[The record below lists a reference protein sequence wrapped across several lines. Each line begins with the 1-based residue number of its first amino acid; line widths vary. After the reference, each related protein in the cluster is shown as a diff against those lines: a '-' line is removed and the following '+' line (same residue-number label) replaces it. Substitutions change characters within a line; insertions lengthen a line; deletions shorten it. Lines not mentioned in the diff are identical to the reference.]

1 MAICLGIDTG
11 GTFTD
16 AVLIDPAARRVIARA
31 KALTTRPDPAGG
43 IAAAVDAVLAAAPE
57 VAPGAVALVGLSTT
71 LATNALVEGR
81 AERAALVTIGLGP
94 AERAR
99 AGLPEA
105 LGADPLIALAGG
117 HDHAGT
123 EVTPLDLAALEA
135 GLAGLPQGIAGVAV
149 AGAFATRNPRH
160 EMAARAAIRAA
171 TGLPVTCS
179 HELSAGLGA
188 PKRALTALL
197 NARLIGLIDRLVG
210 ACEGHLAARGI
221 AAPLMVVRGDGA
233 LVAAALVR
241 ERPVETILS
250 GPAASA
256 VGARWLTG
264 LDRAVVA
271 DIGGTTT
278 DVCLLD
284 GGRPR
289 LDPEG
294 AQVGG
299 WRTMVQAVA
308 MRTAGLGGDSEVA
321 VEPGL
326 AGGLR
331 LGPRRVVP
339 LALAAVQHPA
349 AVRAMLAQAL
359 AMPAVAEGAT
369 QLVWALGPAPAGL
382 EGREAE
388 LMGRLAAGPLPR
400 GALVRARIEAP
411 ALERLVA
418 RGLVAVADVTPT
430 DAAHVLGRQSGWD
443 RTAAEAG
450 LALLAKRRR
459 GDGQMLAADA
469 AAMAA
474 QVLEALTRQTVAV
487 VLETAFAEAARA
499 EGRDLGAEPAMLARH
514 PLVAAALERAPGGLV
529 ALSAHL
535 GVPLVGLGASA
546 ACHYGQVGARL
557 GCELVVPPEAGVA
570 NAVGAVVGP
579 VEVALEGV
587 VTCPGP
593 GLFVAHLPEGPAR
606 FADLGPARAR
616 LIAVLE
622 DGVRARAGLAGL
634 DAPVLAVA
642 DELIA
647 AEVEGQRV
655 PVELRLRVTASGRP
669 RMAGCAAG

>member
-1 MAICLGIDTG
+1 MAVCLGIDTG

-16 AVLIDPAARRVIARA
+16 AALLEATSRRLLARA

-43 IAAAVDAVLAAAPE
+43 IAAAVDAVLAAAPG

-99 AGLPEA
+99 AGLAEA
-105 LGADPLIALAGG
+105 LGGDPLIALAGG
-117 HDHAGT
+117 HDHAGA
-123 EVTPLDLAALEA
+123 EVAPLDLAALEA
-135 GLAGLPQGIAGVAV
+135 ALAGLPPGIAGMAV
-149 AGAFATRNPRH
+149 AGAFATRNPAH
-160 EMAARAAIRAA
+160 EIAARAAIRAA
-171 TGLPVTCS
+171 TGLPVTCA

-188 PKRALTALL
+188 PRRALTALL
-197 NARLIGLIDRLVG
+197 NARLIGLIDRLIA
-210 ACEGHLAARGI
+210 ACERHLAARGI

-233 LVAAALVR
+233 LVAAGLVR

-264 LDRAVVA
+264 LERAIVA

-278 DVCLLD
+278 DVCLLE

-308 MRTAGLGGDSEVA
+308 MRTAGLGGDSEVTVA
-321 VEPGL
+321 PGL
-326 AGGLR
+326 SGALI

-339 LALAAVQHPA
+339 LCLAAVQHPE
-349 AVRAMLAQAL
+349 AVRAMLAAAQ
-359 AMPAVAEGAT
+359 AMPAIPEGAT
-369 QLVWALGPAPAGL
+369 QLLWALAAPPAGL
-382 EGREAE
+382 EAREAQI
-388 LMGRLAAGPLPR
+388 MARLAPGPRPR
-400 GALVRARIEAP
+400 AALVRARIEGP
-411 ALERLVA
+411 ALDRLVA

-443 RTAAEAG
+443 AAAAEAG
-450 LALLAKRRR
+450 LALLARRRR
-459 GDGQMLAADA
+459 GDGQVLAADA
-469 AAMAA
+469 AGMAA
-474 QVLEALTRQTVAV
+474 QVLEALARQTVAL
-487 VLETAFAEAARA
+487 VLETAFAED
-499 EGRDLGAEPAMLARH
+499 GRDLGAP
-514 PLVAAALERAPGGLV
+514 PAALAGAAVVQAALDRAQGGLV
-529 ALSAHL
+529 TLAARL

-546 ACHYGQVGARL
+546 GCHYGPVAARL
-557 GCELVVPPEAGVA
+557 GCDLVVPEEAGVA

-579 VEVALEGV
+579 VEVAQDGV

-593 GLFVAHLPEGPAR
+593 GLFVAHLPDGPAR
-606 FADLGPARAR
+606 FADLAPARAR
-616 LIAVLE
+616 LVAALE
-622 DGVRARAGLAGL
+622 EAVRARALRAGL
-634 DAPVLAVA
+634 EAPVLALA
-642 DELIA
+642 EDLLA

-669 RMAGCAAG
+669 RMAGDAG